1 MPTRPIPQS
10 FWLFFVFGLLVAGTV
25 ALAGFA
31 IDKGAARD
39 QRPAVAAA
47 NEAAAELIRSGLFE
61 VDENDPALALLEADT
76 AAAPTAP
83 PDSGSDAQPLPTGE
97 PDPARGQELFFTNGC
112 NICHGDTGQGGI
124 GPTIASTGLPFAQVL
139 DQYRNP
145 RELMPPFQPD
155 RVPDAAVADIYAWLQ
170 TLPLPDEIVP
180 GLGTP

>member
-10 FWLFFVFGLLVAGTV
+10 FWLLFVFGLLVAGIV

-47 NEAAAELIRSGLFE
+47 NEAAAELISGGLFE
-61 VDENDPALALLEADT
+61 VDEDDPALALLAADT
-76 AAAPTAP
+76 APPTSP
-83 PDSGSDAQPLPTGE
+83 PDSGIDDQPPPTGE
-97 PDPARGQELFFTNGC
+97 PDPGRGQELFFTNGC

-124 GPTIASTGLPFAQVL
+124 GPTIASTGLPLAQVL

-145 RELMPPFQPD
+145 RELMPQFQPD
-155 RVPDAAVADIYAWLQ
+155 RVQDAAVADIYAWLQ
-170 TLPLPDEIVP
+170 TLSLPDEIVP